1 MRTRLIQIGNS
12 KGVRL
17 SKTLIEQFDL
27 KEEIILEPTE
37 KGILISSG
45 SSARKG
51 WEEQFRE
58 AVKKADKSDP
68 WNSIPNKFDEEEW
81 TW

>member
-17 SKTLIEQFDL
+17 SKSLIKQFEL
-27 KEEIILEPTE
+27 GEGIIIEPTD
-37 KGILISSG
+37 KGILISS
-45 SSARKG
+45 AKVPRQG
-51 WEEQFRE
+51 WEEKFKAAKTGDAADEWNDAQNQF
-58 AVKKADKSDP
+58 DK
-68 WNSIPNKFDEEEW
+68 NEW

>member
-12 KGVRL
+12 KGIRL
-17 SKTLIEQFDL
+17 SKTLIEEFDL
-27 KEEIILEPTE
+27 KEEIIIEPTD

-45 SSARKG
+45 STTRQD
-51 WEEQFRE
+51 WEEQF
-58 AVKKADKSDP
+58 KAAAKRFGKPDP
-68 WNSIPNKFDEEEW
+68 WNTISNKFDEEEW

>member
-12 KGVRL
+12 KGIRL
-17 SKTLIEQFDL
+17 SRTLIDQFDL
-27 KEEIILEPTE
+27 KEDIIIEPTD

-45 SSARKG
+45 TVLRQG
-51 WEEQFRE
+51 WEEQFK
-58 AVKKADKSDP
+58 AAAKKSYMADQ
-68 WNSIPNKFDEEEW
+68 WNNIPNEFDKEEW